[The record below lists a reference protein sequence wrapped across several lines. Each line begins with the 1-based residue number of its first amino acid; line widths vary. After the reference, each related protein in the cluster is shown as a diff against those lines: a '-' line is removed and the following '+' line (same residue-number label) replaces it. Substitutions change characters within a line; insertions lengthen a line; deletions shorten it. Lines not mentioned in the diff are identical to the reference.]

1 MMEFIMDDSKIEN
14 QFKTI
19 LKQLNQ
25 TKNGVVADSL
35 TARGFKYKMN
45 LGSNIVT
52 LRGLAKQYDRNHLL
66 ALKLWN
72 KQWRETMI
80 LATMLEEPSTLTE
93 QQMDY
98 WAKSFETTEIAEQAV
113 INLFPES
120 KFAYIKALEWCRGK
134 KFLVKYTG
142 LLLMGRLA
150 MVDKK
155 GLDEMF
161 EPFLEVIAP
170 LMRDPQLSNV
180 MVRSFGQVGRR
191 SKQLNDMALE
201 FLSVLR
207 VDENK
212 EAQAVAEE
220 LITELSSEWVQES
233 FKE

>member
-1 MMEFIMDDSKIEN
+1 MIEFLMDDPKTEN
-14 QFKTI
+14 QFKSI

-35 TARGFKYKMN
+35 TARGFSYKMN

-52 LRGLAKQYDRNHLL
+52 LRKLAQQYERSHLL

-80 LATMLEEPSTLTE
+80 LATMLEEPETLTE

-98 WAKSFETTEIAEQAV
+98 WVKSFETTEIAEQAV

-120 KFAYIKALEWCRGK
+120 KYAYIKALEWCRGK

-161 EPFLEVIAP
+161 EPFLEVVAP
-170 LMRDPQLSNV
+170 LMRDPQLGTV
-180 MVRSFGQVGRR
+180 LVRSFGQVGRR

-207 VDENK
+207 VDENGD
-212 EAQAVAEE
+212 AQAVAEE
-220 LITELSSEWVQES
+220 LITELSADWVQEN
-233 FKE
+233 FK